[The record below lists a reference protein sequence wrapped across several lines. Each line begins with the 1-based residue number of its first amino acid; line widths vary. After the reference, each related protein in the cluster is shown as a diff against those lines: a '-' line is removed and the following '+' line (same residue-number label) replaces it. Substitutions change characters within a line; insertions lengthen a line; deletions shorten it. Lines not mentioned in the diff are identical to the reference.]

1 MNYTIPPYYDS
12 MISKLIV
19 WGRNR
24 NAAISRM
31 RRALSE
37 YIIIGVETTIPFHKA
52 MMLNSTFKEGKL
64 HTHFVDEHKQEIME
78 NVEQIVQEDRER
90 VSRLKSTFLPSKK
103 AAAVSAAVSSH
114 IANSVARS
122 KK

>member
-1 MNYTIPPYYDS
+1 

-24 NAAISRM
+24 NAAIARM

-52 MMLNSTFKEGKL
+52 MMLNPTFQEGKL

-78 NVEQIVQEDRER
+78 NVEQIVQKDKEM
-90 VSRLKSTFLPSKK
+90 VSRLKSPFLPSKK

-114 IANSVARS
+114 IADSIAKRN
-122 KK
+122 K